1 MRVFFSTVLL
11 VFTTQSENLRNSQQ
25 TQGRQSQISTSK
37 QVKQLQISAPLFRG
51 KILTFART
59 TLRNEKCARI
69 FCLRLPISPEK
80 RKTTSYCRVSLCLFI
95 SRIHVKPFNFL
106 SRVRANGKNPHT
118 ILIIKQLRYTKEN
131 LVYIKR
137 QEKQHAEQQSI
148 KTSQFDNYLT
158 PHYFFMKNAEN
169 GRLIY
174 AEKRCSVHPSFLLVT
189 TRTSTPTKKC
199 CPICK
204 ILNPCDAFFSAVK
217 KPPQTA
223 LLIYL
228 TRQQNHAKLPSLA
241 RA

>member
-1 MRVFFSTVLL
+1 LRVFFSTVLL

-25 TQGRQSQISTSK
+25 TQDRQSQISTSK

-174 AEKRCSVHPSFLLVT
+174 AEKRCSVPPSFLLVT
-189 TRTSTPTKKC
+189 TRTSTPIKNML
-199 CPICK
+199 PYLQDI
-204 ILNPCDAFFSAVK
+204 
-217 KPPQTA
+217 KPM
-223 LLIYL
+223 
-228 TRQQNHAKLPSLA
+228 
-241 RA
+241 